1 MRKYSL
7 DSPIRI
13 RRATESDVPFIFNSW
28 LKSYR
33 HSRFAQDL
41 HTTIYYSEHHKIIE
55 NLLKTCEVIIACSDD
70 DVSQILGWACFEK
83 VQGAFV
89 LHYIYTKQTYRMLG
103 IAGRLLSE
111 TGHNPELASLYS
123 HHSAV
128 ALKLAGKY
136 NFVYN
141 PYLGMSPEYR
151 PRLEEKSKFEH
162 VPEDAF
168 VEQPQDTM
176 TNSRFRKEN

>member
-7 DSPIRI
+7 EGPIRI
-13 RRATESDVPFIFNSW
+13 RRAAETDVPFLFNSW

-41 HTTIYYSEHHKIIE
+41 HTTIYYSEQHKVIE
-55 NLLKTCEVIIACSDD
+55 NILKSCEVLIACADD
-70 DVSQILGWACFEK
+70 DISQILGWVVFEK

-103 IAGRLLSE
+103 IATKLLDA
-111 TGHNPELASLYS
+111 TGHSKDLASLYS
-123 HHSAV
+123 HHAPV
-128 ALKLAGKY
+128 ALKLASKY
-136 NFVYN
+136 NFIYN
-141 PYLGMSPEYR
+141 PYLGLGSEYR
-151 PRLEEKSKFEH
+151 PRLETKSKMEH

-168 VEQPQDTM
+168 VEQPEDTM
-176 TNSRFRKEN
+176 TNSRFRKES